1 MRVGVTGISSDLG
14 KGLLSLLEADRQ
26 VERIVAIDVAAPE
39 HGSGKTEFV
48 HADLTRP
55 DAEADLIR
63 AMRDARLDALY
74 HLAFVNSRVHGAAFA
89 HELEVIG
96 TMHVLAAAQATGL
109 ARLILPSL
117 TLVYGARAGAP
128 AVHSEQHELLGRG
141 VRFITDRVEVE
152 QQAAAFA
159 QRNPGTHLIILR
171 FGPIV
176 GPTSDNPFTRLIRS
190 RFVPTLLGFD
200 PLWQV
205 LHESDAAHA
214 LHLALTAEAAGA
226 FNIVGH
232 EPAPLSTLLR
242 LAGASTAPLPGPL
255 LRSTIRTLEAV
266 GVATV
271 PVAML
276 DFLKYS
282 WLADGRRAANALGFK
297 PTIGLREAMASI
309 RAPQGA

>member
-14 KGLLSLLEADRQ
+14 KGLLALLEADRR
-26 VERIVAIDVAAPE
+26 VERIVALDVTAPE
-39 HGSGKTEFV
+39 NPTSKIEFV
-48 HADLTRP
+48 RADLTRP

-63 AMRDARLDALY
+63 ALREARLDALY

-96 TMHVLAAAQATGL
+96 SMHVLAAAQATGL
-109 ARLILPSL
+109 ARLVMPSL
-117 TLVYGARAGAP
+117 TLVYGARSGAP
-128 AVHSEQHELLGRG
+128 AVHSEHHELLGRG

-152 QQAAAFA
+152 AQAAAFA
-159 QRNPGTHLIILR
+159 RRNPDTHLIVLR

-205 LHESDAAHA
+205 LHEADAARA
-214 LHLALTAEAAGA
+214 LHLSLTAEAAGA
-226 FNIVGH
+226 FNIVGA

-242 LAGASTAPLPGPL
+242 LAGAATAPLPPPL
-255 LRSTIRTLEAV
+255 LRSTIRALEAV

-276 DFLKYS
+276 DFLRYS
-282 WLADGRRAANALGFK
+282 WLADGRRAANVLGFT

-309 RAPQGA
+309 RQRA